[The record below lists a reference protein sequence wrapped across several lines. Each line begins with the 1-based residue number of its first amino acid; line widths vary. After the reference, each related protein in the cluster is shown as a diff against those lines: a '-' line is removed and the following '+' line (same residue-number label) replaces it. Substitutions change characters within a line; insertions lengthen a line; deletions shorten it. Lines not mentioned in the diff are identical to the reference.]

1 MMTVVMLI
9 LKMTSISP
17 DMDPSNEKKI
27 LDSMDMTPI
36 SQEYETELK

>member
-1 MMTVVMLI
+1 MMIVVLFIFTMI
-9 LKMTSISP
+9 SISP